1 MCLSS
6 PALTGAAH
14 VHLILEMGAFMKMT
28 KNEQTPEKRP
38 FLVVLLMFKKP
49 ALMSVKGVQIC

>member
-14 VHLILEMGAFMKMT
+14 VHLMPEMSAFMKMT

-38 FLVVLLMFKKP
+38 FLVVLLVFKKP
-49 ALMSVKGVQIC
+49 ALMH